1 MSWMW
6 AGVFETEGSPK
17 KKEMFEENP
26 RLNLSCNGASSP
38 LNLFQ
43 IFYYKETR
51 GEKLQSHLLLIPS
64 H

>member
-1 MSWMW
+1 MSWVW

-51 GEKLQSHLLLIPS
+51 EEKL
-64 H
+64 